1 MKLLILTTALV
12 LFAHACKHHIE
23 PNMDAGGPA
32 PTKES
37 YFKPLADQE
46 VNKWAKDHKILE
58 EYLKQRVDPQRVNDG
73 R

>member
-12 LFAHACKHHIE
+12 LVAHACRHHIE
-23 PNMDAGGPA
+23 PTMDAGRPA

-37 YFKPLADQE
+37 YFKPLADQ

-58 EYLKQRVDPQRVNDG
+58 DYLKQRVDPQRVNAG

>member
-12 LFAHACKHHIE
+12 LVAHACKHHIE
-23 PNMDAGGPA
+23 PNMDARGSA

-37 YFKPLADQE
+37 YFKPLADQ

-58 EYLKQRVDPQRVNDG
+58 DYLKQRVDPQRVNNG
-73 R
+73 K

>member
-12 LFAHACKHHIE
+12 LVAHACKHHIE
-23 PNMDAGGPA
+23 PNMDAGGSG

-37 YFKPLADQE
+37 YFKPLADQ

-58 EYLKQRVDPQRVNDG
+58 DYLKQRVDPQRVNDG
-73 R
+73 K

>member
-12 LFAHACKHHIE
+12 LVAHACKHHIE
-23 PNMDAGGPA
+23 PNMDAGGSA

-37 YFKPLADQE
+37 YFKPLADQ

-58 EYLKQRVDPQRVNDG
+58 DYLKQGVDPQSVNDG

>member
-12 LFAHACKHHIE
+12 LGAHACKYHIE
-23 PNMDAGGPA
+23 PNMDAGGSA

-37 YFKPLADQE
+37 YFEPLADQ
-46 VNKWAKDHKILE
+46 VNKWAKDHKNLE
-58 EYLKQRVDPQRVNDG
+58 DYLKQRVDPQGVNDG

>member
-12 LFAHACKHHIE
+12 LVAHACKHHIE
-23 PNMDAGGPA
+23 PNMDAGGSA

-37 YFKPLADQE
+37 YFKPLADQ

-58 EYLKQRVDPQRVNDG
+58 EHLKQRVGPQRVNDG

>member
-12 LFAHACKHHIE
+12 LVAHACKHHIE
-23 PNMDAGGPA
+23 PNMDAGGFG

-37 YFKPLADQE
+37 YFKPLADQ

-58 EYLKQRVDPQRVNDG
+58 DYLKQRVDPQRVNNG
-73 R
+73 K

>member
-12 LFAHACKHHIE
+12 LVAHACKHHIE
-23 PNMDAGGPA
+23 PNMDAGGSG

-37 YFKPLADQE
+37 YFKPLADQ

-58 EYLKQRVDPQRVNDG
+58 DYLKQRVDPQRVNDG

>member
-12 LFAHACKHHIE
+12 LVAHACKHHIE
-23 PNMDAGGPA
+23 PNMDAGGSG

-37 YFKPLADQE
+37 YFKPLADQ
-46 VNKWAKDHKILE
+46 VNKWAKDHKILDD
-58 EYLKQRVDPQRVNDG
+58 YLKQRVDPQRVNDG